1 MWMGDIFFIDAL
13 IRKRSEILASIT
25 DLERQANQLC
35 ADLAH
40 IDATLRMLDPDLE
53 IETLPV
59 RGPRPKRSKYFAHGE
74 ISRRCREALRD
85 APGDGWLSGD
95 DIAVKAMRDK
105 KLGPERDRRL
115 RTDFVRRIL
124 QTLDSLERRYGR
136 VVKLRT
142 GRGIRW
148 RLAEERIDSL
158 SLELFS

>member
-1 MWMGDIFFIDAL
+1 MGDTFLINAL
-13 IRKRSEILASIT
+13 IRKRSELHAAIT
-25 DLERQANQLC
+25 DLERQASQLC

-74 ISRRCREALRD
+74 ISRRCLEALRD

-95 DIAVKAMRDK
+95 DIAVQAMRDK
-105 KLGPERDRRL
+105 KLDPERDKRL
-115 RTDFVRRIL
+115 RVDFVRRIL

-136 VVKLRT
+136 VIKSGN
-142 GRGIRW
+142 GRGISW
-148 RLAEERIDSL
+148 NL
-158 SLELFS
+158 STESRVASEGDN